1 MSCADSEGD
10 LNENNT
16 AGSLL
21 KPSHSLQFLFFL
33 ITGIIMSDTSYSV
46 YLARDMKVQWAKRQ
60 SNLQRKE
67 NCSLVCAGKEVR
79 MKREP

>member
-16 AGSLL
+16 AQRKSTEAITFS
-21 KPSHSLQFLFFL
+21 PFFFL

-46 YLARDMKVQWAKRQ
+46 YLARDMKVQRAKRQ
-60 SNLQRKE
+60 SNPQRKK
-67 NCSLVCAGKEVR
+67 NRSLVRAGKEVR